1 MSVRLHVYKG
11 VYVDAYIVRE
21 DGYFCES
28 KIGLVE
34 AKLKG
39 KNSTPFSVSPS
50 GNQYILRLKS

>member
-1 MSVRLHVYKG
+1 MYKG